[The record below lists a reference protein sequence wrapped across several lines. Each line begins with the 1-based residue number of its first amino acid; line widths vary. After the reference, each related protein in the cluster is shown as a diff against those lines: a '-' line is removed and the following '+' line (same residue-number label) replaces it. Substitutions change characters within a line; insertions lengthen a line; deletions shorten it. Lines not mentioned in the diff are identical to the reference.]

1 MLGRLFLINVH
12 FSCFYELNLNYIFS
26 LRICRLKRGINY
38 QNARMIEVL
47 HMVLPSRTLFYS
59 LSNEKMERFFGS
71 LLDLGLVIHRD
82 RRVVHVF
89 FFLIVKTCM
98 HGTICYHDP

>member
-1 MLGRLFLINVH
+1 
-12 FSCFYELNLNYIFS
+12 
-26 LRICRLKRGINY
+26 
-38 QNARMIEVL
+38 MIEVL

-71 LLDLGLVIHRD
+71 LLDLELVIHRD

-89 FFLIVKTCM
+89 LFNSEDVYAW
-98 HGTICYHDP
+98 YHMLP